1 MHRKFAF
8 VKIFL
13 LALAFQSTAL
23 SPLAAADPPV
33 PGTIHT
39 VAGIGS
45 YGDSGDDGP
54 ATLAELSYPKGIAFD
69 AVGNL
74 YISDQRNHRVRK
86 IGGDG
91 IIRTVAGTGGPGF
104 SGDGGPTLQ
113 ARMNFATF
121 LAFDLEGNLF
131 VSDTGNTRVRRISS
145 DGTITTV
152 AGRGGPQFQSASG
165 DGGPAINARLSEP
178 LALAVNATGVLYL
191 ADMGANQVRRVDR
204 DGIITTVAR
213 LSSPTG
219 VAVDAAGNL
228 FVAQVFNHRVV
239 KIAPDGTLTTVAGK
253 NGKGGF
259 SGDGGPAVS
268 ATLNNPFQVT
278 VDSAGNLFIADWG
291 NYRVRKVDGNGVIT
305 TVAGNGEREFSGEGG
320 PATQAGLRGSTGL
333 AIDARGNLYLTDS
346 EFGREDGVNSP
357 SERVLVVYG
366 AAAPG
371 LLAGMPLAAQP

>member
-1 MHRKFAF
+1 MKRMSGRLTQS
-8 VKIFL
+8 FL

-39 VAGIGS
+39 IAGIGS

-54 ATLAELSYPKGIAFD
+54 ATLAELNGPHGLAFD

-74 YISDQRNHRVRK
+74 YISDQLNHRVRK
-86 IGGDG
+86 IGADG
-91 IIRTVAGTGGPGF
+91 NIRTVAGTGQPGF
-104 SGDGGPTLQ
+104 SGDGRPALQ
-113 ARMNFATF
+113 ARMNGANF
-121 LAFDLEGNLF
+121 LAFGRDGNLF
-131 VSDTGNTRVRRISS
+131 VSDTANTRVRRISS

-152 AGRGGPQFQSASG
+152 AGRGGPQFQASSG
-165 DGGPAINARLSEP
+165 DGGPAIDARFSDPLSI
-178 LALAVNATGVLYL
+178 AVDATGVLYV
-191 ADMGANQVRRVDR
+191 ADWVANRVRRVDR
-204 DGIITTVAR
+204 DGIVTTVAR
-213 LSSPTG
+213 VNSPTG

-228 FVAQVFNHRVV
+228 FIAQPSNHRVV
-239 KIAPDGTLTTVAGK
+239 KMALDGTLTTVAGT
-253 NGKGGF
+253 GKGGF
-259 SGDGGPAVS
+259 SGDSGLAVG
-268 ATLNNPFQVT
+268 ATLNTPFQVT

-291 NYRVRKVDGNGVIT
+291 NYRVRKVDANGVIT
-305 TVAGNGEREFSGEGG
+305 TVAGNGESEYSGEGG
-320 PATQAGLRGSTGL
+320 PATQAGLRGPSGL

-346 EFGREDGVNSP
+346 EFLREDGLNSP